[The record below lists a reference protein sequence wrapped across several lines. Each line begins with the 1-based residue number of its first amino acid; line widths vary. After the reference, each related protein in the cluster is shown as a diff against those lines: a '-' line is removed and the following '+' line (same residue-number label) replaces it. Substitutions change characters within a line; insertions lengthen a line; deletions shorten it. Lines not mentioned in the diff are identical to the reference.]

1 VTALCLLVTQSGH
14 FSTAWQRSNTGNYRQ
29 PLTVVDV
36 VVAARA
42 KAAATVCNTGKREP
56 GRQSGDALV
65 WQAKAFFREGRPV
78 GITRGPRT
86 RLGV

>member
-1 VTALCLLVTQSGH
+1 VSCLVLTQSGH
-14 FSTAWQRSNTGNYRQ
+14 FSTAWQRSNTGKYRR

-65 WQAKAFFREGRPV
+65 WQAKAFFREGEAGRYNE
-78 GITRGPRT
+78 GAKDKARRM
-86 RLGV
+86 R